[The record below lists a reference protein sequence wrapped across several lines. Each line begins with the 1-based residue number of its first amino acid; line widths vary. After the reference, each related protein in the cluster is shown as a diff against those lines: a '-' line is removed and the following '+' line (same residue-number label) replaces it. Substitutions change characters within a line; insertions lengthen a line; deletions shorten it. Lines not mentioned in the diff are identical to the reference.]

1 MSATI
6 SLFHIVINTQGREM
20 TIPDEASDIKQGSS
34 KWAKQQSIFPVSV
47 AGARNMVPFHAV
59 CATRMQ
65 LSTILRISVCT
76 IMLRHLSK
84 STVTWLS
91 AQAWS
96 GMTSGSLSVS
106 KC

>member
-65 LSTILRISVCT
+65 LSTIIRISVCT